1 MTTKSH
7 VLIRWFKKRI
17 GSPSTDNRS
26 WSKLTIGELIS
37 AIPKIKCNGAA
48 GPDCIP
54 PIFLKDLGLIVQ
66 LIVQEFDKSL
76 PSYRF

>member
-7 VLIRWFKKRI
+7 ILIRWFKKRI

-54 PIFLKDLGLIVQ
+54 PIFLKDLGLIALGKFLNVFNV
-66 LIVQEFDKSL
+66 LFL
-76 PSYRF
+76 